1 MERHVSRF
9 GERLPTE
16 RHVSRFGKLVPMDWH
31 GSVGL
36 EHAFRVGDY
45 SSIFTGRS
53 GVMVEM
59 ACL

>member
-9 GERLPTE
+9 GKP
-16 RHVSRFGKLVPMDWH
+16 VPMDWH

-36 EHAFRVGDY
+36 EHAFRFRDY